1 MPKEKEVEEVKRFCV
16 MLAKRAGIKK
26 YKSKYS
32 KRIFSQHDHIVMLTL
47 KEIES
52 RSYREF
58 ADWLSPEEL
67 ELSRAPYF
75 NTPQKASQRFKN
87 STIALLI
94 EKCISLLRKKAL
106 SVGIDSTG
114 FGLNEGSTYYN
125 KRCLIFKTRKPFLKL
140 SIACELDSML
150 VLGTSIHKMSRND
163 TRDFIPLLAKL
174 KGKKLRFVSADK
186 AYDSEANRKY
196 VVEELSSR
204 PEIPIR
210 GSLGRRPGFYRK
222 RNKLTK
228 MYHQRSKVETA
239 FSVMKRLYKPNI
251 KATTVK
257 QQRKE
262 ALFKVLAYNI
272 HRLCELTILWLNHRI
287 STQPFFGC
295 FGPVFVILLPVQFVS
310 RNSETF
316 KYNFHTNMDK
326 WGSFGVLGINAISV
340 ANLGL
345 RRT

>member
-1 MPKEKEVEEVKRFCV
+1 MGKSLCEVDPMPKENAVAEVKRFCV
-16 MLAKRAGIKK
+16 MLAKRAGVKK

-32 KRIFSQHDHIVMLTL
+32 KRIFSQHDHIIMLTL
-47 KEIES
+47 REIES

-58 ADWLSPEEL
+58 ADWLNPEEL
-67 ELSRAPYF
+67 ELSKAPFF
-75 NTPQKASQRFKN
+75 NTPHKASQRFKN

-106 SVGIDSTG
+106 NVGVDSTG

-125 KRCLIFKTRKPFLKL
+125 KRCLIFKTRKAFLKL
-140 SIACELDSML
+140 SIASELSSIL
-150 VLGTSIHKMSRND
+150 VLCTSIHKLSRND

-174 KGKKLRFVSADK
+174 KGKKLCFVAADK
-186 AYDSEANRKY
+186 AYDSESNRKY
-196 VVEELSSR
+196 VIEELNSK

-210 GSLGRRPGFYRK
+210 GRLGKHPGFYRK
-222 RNKLTK
+222 RNKLGK
-228 MYHQRSKVETA
+228 AYHQRSKVETA

-272 HRLCELTILWLNHRI
+272 RRLRKLKEFAILWLNHRI
-287 STQPFFGC
+287 STQPLF
-295 FGPVFVILLPVQFVS
+295 
-310 RNSETF
+310 RN
-316 KYNFHTNMDK
+316 
-326 WGSFGVLGINAISV
+326 L
-340 ANLGL
+340 
-345 RRT
+345 